1 VPKNHTTTSTADK
14 CAAVTAQII
23 DQLDAGIAPWVRP
36 WTTTGISDMP
46 TNFATR
52 RTYRGANVLNLWM
65 AQTALGY
72 ETAEWMT
79 FKQARDLDACV
90 RKGEHGTPV
99 FFVSSLDRE
108 EKNAK
113 GEIVEKRIPFWK
125 SFTVFN
131 IAQIDG
137 LPARLPIAPRPEV
150 ERLASVEAY
159 LAAVGATV
167 RLGGDRAFYSPATD
181 SITLPRPEQF
191 ESVSAF
197 YATSCHEHGHWSGAA
212 HRLAREFG
220 KRFGDN
226 AYAFEE
232 LVAELTAAFLC
243 AELEIPGRLQHPEY
257 IANWAAVLRAD
268 NKAIWTAGARAT
280 EAVQFLHQAAG
291 FVTAAEE
298 VAAA

>member
-23 DQLDAGIAPWVRP
+23 DQLDASIAPWVRP

-99 FFVSSLDRE
+99 FFVSTFERDA
-108 EKNAK
+108 KNAK

-243 AELEIPGRLQHPEY
+243 AELDIPGRLQHPEY